1 MERIGC
7 VYSTQASFSVS
18 RWHAPRTYG
27 AEKPSLHSAY
37 RAGGSIQNVRGSPTW
52 DVIRVVP
59 LFAKYLP
66 PNIDVRA
73 PTDFGGALSVPH
85 DYRSCSRKAPEIR
98 PVRRSY
104 TRSAPRDRLNQRE
117 RERAND
123 SHERRKEILRGA
135 TVSGVIKL
143 SRCIHVRQR
152 SDTLRPLLGSRLL
165 TPRR

>member
-66 PNIDVRA
+66 PNVDVRS
-73 PTDFGGALSVPH
+73 PTDFGGALSVP
-85 DYRSCSRKAPEIR
+85 RATVAPAAAKL
-98 PVRRSY
+98 PK
-104 TRSAPRDRLNQRE
+104 SAPSGGHTPEVRP
-117 RERAND
+117 
-123 SHERRKEILRGA
+123 A
-135 TVSGVIKL
+135 T
-143 SRCIHVRQR
+143 
-152 SDTLRPLLGSRLL
+152 D
-165 TPRR
+165 